1 LFPAED
7 PVQVPHQQLASP
19 SVPTENNADKTL
31 GEDFLFMKSRSDASE
46 EHHKKTSP
54 MYSLLGNQDVVLIS
68 IDDHKEIDD
77 AELKGFRRTVAEMQW
92 LLVVL
97 VLLCMKLPGM
107 VVKNSLGLTLTMVIF
122 AAFICVVHYI
132 WRSHGDK
139 RWKLALNTWAMIFF
153 ITAVVWQTGGLTS
166 PLLPLYFLVVILSA
180 TTLGMLTTMLET
192 VLITVC
198 YVLLAAMSSGS
209 LAEGLSSF
217 HLADLP
223 GPVIQLFLLW
233 FVAYFVSLISWES
246 EKAKEKIRQLSRTD
260 QLTGLWNMK
269 MLLIFM
275 QREHRRSLREHRNF
289 AVMMI
294 DADNLKGVND
304 TYGHDAGTM
313 VIVSMAETM
322 RAELREA
329 DMLARFGGDEFVAL
343 LPETDCTE
351 ALEVAEAMR
360 RRIAATTVNYEG
372 HEVSITVSVGIACF
386 PRHGRDL
393 AQIMKMADKALYMS
407 KHSGKDRST
416 IFTTARPDTRPAASA
431 QA

>member
-1 LFPAED
+1 MNESAQKRRGD
-7 PVQVPHQQLASP
+7 
-19 SVPTENNADKTL
+19 NTL
-31 GEDFLFMKSRSDASE
+31 GEDFLFMKSKVDANE
-46 EHHKKTSP
+46 DHHRKTSP

-107 VVKNSLGLTLTMVIF
+107 VVEKPFNLIATMAGF
-122 AAFICVVHYI
+122 AFFICLVHYI
-132 WRSHGDK
+132 WRAHGEK

-153 ITAVVWQTGGLTS
+153 ITAVVWQTGSLAS

-198 YVLLAAMSSGS
+198 YVLLAVSGSGS
-209 LAEGLSSF
+209 LSEGLSSF

-233 FVAYFVSLISWES
+233 FVANFVSLISWES

-275 QREHRRSLREHRNF
+275 QREHQRSLRENKQF
-289 AVMMI
+289 SVMMI

-304 TYGHDAGTM
+304 TFGHDAGTM

-322 RAELREA
+322 RAELRDA

-343 LPETDCTE
+343 LPETDCAE
-351 ALEVAEAMR
+351 ALQVGEAMR
-360 RRIAATTVNYEG
+360 KRIAETTVNYEG
-372 HEVSITVSVGIACF
+372 HEVSVTVSIGIACF
-386 PRHGRDL
+386 PRHGQDL
-393 AQIMKMADKALYMS
+393 AQIMKMADKALYAS
-407 KHSGKDRST
+407 KHRGKDCST
-416 IFTTARPDTRPAASA
+416 IFTLDEPV
-431 QA
+431 

>member
-1 LFPAED
+1 MSGDALN
-7 PVQVPHQQLASP
+7 
-19 SVPTENNADKTL
+19 TENRNKQLSEDARYLNAKV
-31 GEDFLFMKSRSDASE
+31 EDQG

-54 MYSLLGNQDVVLIS
+54 MYSLLGEQNVVLIPV
-68 IDDHKEIDD
+68 DDHREIDQ
-77 AELKGFRRTVAEMQW
+77 AELHGFRRTVAEMQW

-97 VLLCMKLPGM
+97 VILCMKLPGM
-107 VVKNSLGLTLTMVIF
+107 VVPEPGALLVTLGLF
-122 AAFICVVHYI
+122 SAFICFVHYI
-132 WRSHGDK
+132 WCRHVEK

-153 ITAVVWQTGGLTS
+153 VTAVVWQTGALKS

-192 VLITVC
+192 ALITVC
-198 YVLLAAMSSGS
+198 YVLLAAAGSG
-209 LAEGLSSF
+209 GLHDGFASF
-217 HLADLP
+217 NPADLP

-275 QREHRRSLREHRNF
+275 QREHLHSLRMKRRF

-294 DADNLKGVND
+294 DADNLKAVND

-313 VIVSMAETM
+313 VIIHV
-322 RAELREA
+322 AELMRSRLRGS

-343 LPETDCTE
+343 LPETGCQG
-351 ALEVAEAMR
+351 ALTVAEEMR
-360 RRIAATTVNYEG
+360 RKIADTPLPYEDG
-372 HEVSITVSVGIACF
+372 SISIKVSIGIACF
-386 PRHGRDL
+386 PRHGQEL
-393 AQIMKMADKALYMS
+393 ARIMKNADKALYMS
-407 KHSGKDRST
+407 KHNGKNQTMVYDLEEEGT
-416 IFTTARPDTRPAASA
+416 GWQPETPAGQTGRRDITNPVS
-431 QA
+431 